1 MTRKLFLALFMG
13 ASLSI
18 MAQKA
23 PETGKYK
30 LFSNDQTEVGVH
42 AGVIITQTDATNK
55 VRPGFGGGV
64 YFRKALDYTFSVRG
78 DLSYNVVKGATNAA
92 VNYNVY
98 DGKQIDS
105 YTGKFYGI
113 TADLLI
119 GLGNNRF
126 DVGKRSIS
134 PYVFFGVGGGQE
146 KTDLAFKGGTS
157 LKDVQINPR
166 ATTKK
171 NGYGW
176 FDGGVGINF
185 RVNDKMSFGLESKL
199 YIPLGARADFLDAVV
214 REQKDIPIYTSARLG
229 FNIGGGKDAKK
240 VAPLWWANPAEQVQA
255 DIADLKKR
263 PVFDPTDTDSDGV
276 VDATDQEKDTPAGA
290 RVDTR
295 GVALD
300 SDGDSYPDYKDK
312 EPFSPVG
319 FKVDAQGIAQVPK
332 PAYVTEADVD
342 RIVNARIGKLEA
354 TMAASPT
361 NKAAAPSM
369 ADWFL
374 PMIHFDLDKDLIK
387 QAEYGNL
394 AAVAQVMKSNPG
406 ISIVVSGHTDKLSS
420 DSYNQGLSY
429 RRANNAVN
437 TLVSRFGVDRSRLII
452 NYGGEN
458 TTLVPTSGNSYMNR
472 RVEFKVAQ
480 GETEQG
486 APAGGMKKK
495 SYKGNKNAGY

>member
-13 ASLSI
+13 ASLSV

-30 LFSNDQTEVGVH
+30 LFSNDQTEFGVH
-42 AGVIITQTDATNK
+42 VGAIITQTDATNK

-78 DLSYNVVKGATNAA
+78 DLSYNVVKGATNAN
-92 VNYNVY
+92 VTYNQY
-98 DGKQIDS
+98 AGKQIDN
-105 YTGKFYGI
+105 YTGTFYGLSV
-113 TADLLI
+113 DLLL
-119 GLGNNRF
+119 GLGNSRF
-126 DVGKRSIS
+126 DIGKRTVS

-146 KTDLAFKGGTS
+146 KTDLVFKGGTEQ
-157 LKDVQINPR
+157 KDVPIPSSSS
-166 ATTKK
+166 KS

-185 RVNDKMSFGLESKL
+185 RINDKMSFGLESKL
-199 YIPLGARADFLDAVV
+199 YVPLGSRADWLDGVI
-214 REQKDIPIYTSARLG
+214 REQKDIPVYTSARLG
-229 FNIGGGKDAKK
+229 FNIGGGKDSKK
-240 VAPLWWANPAEQVQA
+240 TAPLWWANPAEQIQA

-263 PVFDPTDTDSDGV
+263 PIFDPTDTDGDGV
-276 VDATDQEKDTPAGA
+276 IDATDQEKDTPAGA

-300 SDGDSYPDYKDK
+300 SDSDSYADYKDK
-312 EPFSPVG
+312 EPFSPIG
-319 FKVDAQGIAQVPK
+319 YKVDAQGVAQVPK
-332 PAYVTEADVD
+332 PAYVTEADVE

-354 TMAASPT
+354 TMAST
-361 NKAAAPSM
+361 TTKSAPGM

-374 PMIHFDLDKDLIK
+374 PMIHFDLDRDNIK
-387 QAEYGNL
+387 QSEYGHL
-394 AAVAQVMKSNPG
+394 AAVAQVLKSNPG
-406 ISIVVSGHTDKLSS
+406 VSIVVSGHTDKLSS
-420 DSYNQGLSY
+420 DAYNQGLSY

-437 TLVSRFGVDRSRLII
+437 TLVKNFGVDRGRLII

-472 RVEFKVAQ
+472 RVEFRVAQ

>member
-1 MTRKLFLALFMG
+1 MTRKLILALFMG
-13 ASLSI
+13 VSLSL

-42 AGVIITQTDATNK
+42 AGVLITQTDATNK

-78 DLSYNVVKGATNAA
+78 DLSYNVVKGATNPN
-92 VNYNVY
+92 VSYNLY
-98 DGKQIDS
+98 PANTGKQIDN
-105 YTGKFYGI
+105 YTGTFYGVSV
-113 TADLLI
+113 DLLL
-119 GLGNNRF
+119 GLGNSRF
-126 DVGKRSIS
+126 DVGKRTVS

-146 KTDLAFKGGTS
+146 KTDLVFKGGATQ
-157 LKDVQINPR
+157 KDVPIPGSKAN
-166 ATTKK
+166 K
-171 NGYGW
+171 GYGW
-176 FDGGVGINF
+176 FDGGVGLNF
-185 RVNDKMSFGLESKL
+185 RINDKMSFGLESKL
-199 YIPLGARADFLDAVV
+199 YIPLGSRADWLDAVI

-229 FNIGGGKDAKK
+229 FNIGGGKDSKK
-240 VAPLWWANPAEQVQA
+240 VAPLWWANPAEQIQA

-263 PVFDPTDTDSDGV
+263 PVYDPTDTDGDGV
-276 VDATDQEKDTPAGA
+276 IDATDQEKDTPAGA

-300 SDGDSYPDYKDK
+300 SDGDSYADYKDK
-312 EPFSPVG
+312 EPFSPIG
-319 FKVDAQGIAQVPK
+319 YKVDAQGIAQVPK
-332 PAYVTEADVD
+332 PAYVTEADVE

-354 TMAASPT
+354 TMASAPT
-361 NKAAAPSM
+361 TKSAPGM

-374 PMIHFDLDKDLIK
+374 PMIHFDLDKDNVK
-387 QAEYGNL
+387 QSEFGNL
-394 AAVAQVMKSNPG
+394 SAVAQVLKSNPG
-406 ISIVVSGHTDKLSS
+406 VSIVVSGHTDKLSS

-437 TLVSRFGVDRSRLII
+437 TLVKNFGVDRSRLII

-472 RVEFKVAQ
+472 RVEFRVAQ
-480 GETEQG
+480 GESEQA
-486 APAGGMKKK
+486 APASGMKKK

>member
-13 ASLSI
+13 ASLSV

-30 LFSNDQTEVGVH
+30 LFSNDQTEFGVH
-42 AGVIITQTDATNK
+42 VGAIITQTDATNK

-78 DLSYNVVKGATNAA
+78 DLSYNVVKGATNAN
-92 VNYNVY
+92 VTYNQY
-98 DGKQIDS
+98 GGKQIDT
-105 YTGKFYGI
+105 YKGTFYGLSV
-113 TADLLI
+113 DLLL
-119 GLGNNRF
+119 GLGTSRF
-126 DVGKRSIS
+126 DVGKRTIS
-134 PYVFFGVGGGQE
+134 PYVFFGAGGGQE
-146 KTDLAFKGGTS
+146 KTDLVFKGGTEQ
-157 LKDVQINPR
+157 KDVPIVGSSSKSN
-166 ATTKK
+166 A
-171 NGYGW
+171 YGW

-185 RVNDKMSFGLESKL
+185 RINEKMSFGLETKL
-199 YIPLGARADFLDAVV
+199 YVPLGSRADFLDGVI

-229 FNIGGGKDAKK
+229 FNIGGGKDSKK
-240 VAPLWWANPAEQVQA
+240 TAPLWWANPAEQIQA

-263 PVFDPTDTDSDGV
+263 PVYDPTDTDGDGV
-276 VDATDQEKDTPAGA
+276 IDATDQEKDTPAGA

-300 SDGDSYPDYKDK
+300 SDSDSYADFKDK
-312 EPFSPVG
+312 EPFSPIG
-319 FKVDAQGIAQVPK
+319 FKVDAQGVAQVPK
-332 PAYVTEADVD
+332 PAYVTEADVE
-342 RIVNARIGKLEA
+342 RIINARIGKLEA
-354 TMAASPT
+354 TMATTTKS
-361 NKAAAPSM
+361 APGM

-374 PMIHFDLDKDLIK
+374 PMIHFDLDRDNVK
-387 QAEYGNL
+387 QSEYGHL
-394 AAVAQVMKSNPG
+394 AAVAQVLKSNPG
-406 ISIVVSGHTDKLSS
+406 VSIVVLGHTDKLSS

-437 TLVSRFGVDRSRLII
+437 TLVKNFGVERSRLII

-472 RVEFKVAQ
+472 RVEFKVAK

-486 APAGGMKKK
+486 APAGSMKKK